1 MPCNS
6 RFRFLL
12 SASVGNSDPC
22 AVVQS
27 VFLAAGTNG
36 EQPREGMGSRG
47 RGGWYYSTM
56 GQSSPS
62 PCRYVFYPGQHH

>member
-12 SASVGNSDPC
+12 SASVGKSDPC

-47 RGGWYYSTM
+47 RGGGIIVQWD
-56 GQSSPS
+56 SSS
-62 PCRYVFYPGQHH
+62 PCRYVFYPGRQH